1 MSTKST
7 PEEFPLVS
15 AIMLAGRTALP
26 DIITAIACF
35 QAQTY
40 PYKELV
46 IVNNAK
52 SQFDAAA
59 LNIQAQRNVA
69 LVDTPYP
76 FFAGM
81 ARNFGISTANG
92 RILAQFD
99 PDYWYAPNRLE
110 SQIAMLASEEA
121 AVVVLAS
128 TLQYSYV
135 SGRASYQQND
145 RNAILGTMVFI
156 RPQNLDYPNIDKQ
169 EELGLLQKFQ
179 DSGAKIVAMPAPELA
194 CKMCYTAGERA
205 HKPVNTNLSKSHFEV
220 VKKIVKVRRGG

>member
-1 MSTKST
+1 MSTKPT

-15 AIMLAGRTALP
+15 AIMLAGRTALS
-26 DIITAIACF
+26 DILAAIACF

-40 PYKELV
+40 PHKELV

-52 SQFDAAA
+52 NQFDAAA

-69 LVDTPYP
+69 LIDTPYP

-81 ARNFGISTANG
+81 ARNFGISAANG

-99 PDYWYAPNRLE
+99 PDYWYAPHRLE
-110 SQIAMLASEEA
+110 TQIAMLAKEEA

-128 TLQYSYV
+128 TLQYSNV

-179 DSGAKIVAMPAPELA
+179 DGGAKVVAMPTPELA
-194 CKMCYTAGERA
+194 CKMCYTAGKRVLKPQNAGLTKA
-205 HKPVNTNLSKSHFEV
+205 HYEM
-220 VKKIVKVRRGG
+220 VKKLLRARRAS

>member
-1 MSTKST
+1 
-7 PEEFPLVS
+7 
-15 AIMLAGRTALP
+15 MLAGRTALP
-26 DIITAIACF
+26 DIVTAIACF

-40 PYKELV
+40 PYKELI

-52 SQFDAAA
+52 SQFDAAS

-110 SQIAMLASEEA
+110 AQVATLAQNEASVVMLS
-121 AVVVLAS
+121 S
-128 TLQYSYV
+128 TMQYSFI

-145 RNAILGTMVFI
+145 RNAVLGTMLFI
-156 RPQNLDYPNIDKQ
+156 RPTNIDYPNLDKQ
-169 EELGLLQKFQ
+169 EELGLLEKFNAA
-179 DSGAKIVAMPAPELA
+179 SAKVLAMPSPELA
-194 CKMCYTAGERA
+194 CKLCYCSGKRTT
-205 HKPVNTNLSKSHFEV
+205 KPVNSGLSKSHFDV
-220 VKKIVKVRRGG
+220 LKKMMKNRR

>member
-1 MSTKST
+1 MDNSDE

-26 DIITAIACF
+26 DVLAAINCF

-40 PYKELV
+40 PYKELI

-52 SQFDAAA
+52 NQFDAAA

-69 LVDTPYP
+69 LIDTPYP

-110 SQIAMLASEEA
+110 AQIATIASEQA
-121 AVVVLAS
+121 TVSVLAS
-128 TLQYSYV
+128 TLQYSFV

-145 RNAILGTMVFI
+145 RNAILGTMVFV
-156 RPQNLDYPNIDKQ
+156 RPQNIDHPNLDKQ
-169 EELGLLQKFQ
+169 EELGLLEKLQNAGGKVV
-179 DSGAKIVAMPAPELA
+179 SLPTPELA
-194 CKMCYTAGERA
+194 CKWCYTSGDRA
-205 HKPVNTNLSKSHFEV
+205 KKAQNVNLTKPHFEV
-220 VKKIVKVRRGG
+220 VKKILKTRRD